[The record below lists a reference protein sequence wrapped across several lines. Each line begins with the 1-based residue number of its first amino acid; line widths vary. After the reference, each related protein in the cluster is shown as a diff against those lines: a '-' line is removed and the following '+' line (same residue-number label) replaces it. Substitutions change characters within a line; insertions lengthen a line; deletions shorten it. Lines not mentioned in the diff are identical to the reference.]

1 MNNHIIDKITF
12 IILEDNVIIKKLLLL
27 MTIWCSLTL
36 ESLSSQESISGSD
49 LIDLVVRNLDER
61 GINAQPII
69 KTNRV
74 FTGCASHKIVISKKN
89 NNTSYIGFRG
99 IKKNCL
105 LSGDK
110 IKMNLTVNLRSV
122 RKNFQNDDLIKL
134 KISLVSTHSN
144 LEEFDRDDF
153 ELDFFLK
160 SGSEIVER
168 ESNMSVTIPK
178 GGKVYIG
185 LFQN

>member
-1 MNNHIIDKITF
+1 MILGYLNRKINVLLLVF
-12 IILEDNVIIKKLLLL
+12 II
-27 MTIWCSLTL
+27 
-36 ESLSSQESISGSD
+36 
-49 LIDLVVRNLDER
+49 
-61 GINAQPII
+61 
-69 KTNRV
+69 
-74 FTGCASHKIVISKKN
+74 TGCSNINTNNLNIYDDIFLTKEVNCPLINTPKGSEELIATSQNNN

-99 IKKNCL
+99 IKKNCS

-134 KISLVSTHSN
+134 KISLVSTNNN

-153 ELDFFLK
+153 ELGFFLK

-168 ESNMSVTIPK
+168 VSNMSVIVPK
-178 GGKVYIG
+178 DGKVYIG
-185 LFQN
+185 LIQN

>member
-1 MNNHIIDKITF
+1 MILRYLVRKINILLFVF
-12 IILEDNVIIKKLLLL
+12 II
-27 MTIWCSLTL
+27 
-36 ESLSSQESISGSD
+36 
-49 LIDLVVRNLDER
+49 
-61 GINAQPII
+61 
-69 KTNRV
+69 
-74 FTGCASHKIVISKKN
+74 TGCSTVKNNILNLNEVYLKEEVNCPLINTPKGLEELIATSQKN

-99 IKKNCL
+99 IKKNCSS
-105 LSGDK
+105 SGDE

-134 KISLVSTHSN
+134 KISLVSTNNN

-153 ELDFFLK
+153 ELGFFLK

-168 ESNMSVTIPK
+168 ESNMSVIIPK
-178 GGKVYIG
+178 DGKVYIG

>member
-1 MNNHIIDKITF
+1 MILGYLVRKINILLFVF
-12 IILEDNVIIKKLLLL
+12 II
-27 MTIWCSLTL
+27 
-36 ESLSSQESISGSD
+36 
-49 LIDLVVRNLDER
+49 
-61 GINAQPII
+61 
-69 KTNRV
+69 
-74 FTGCASHKIVISKKN
+74 TGCSTVKNNISNLNEVFFKEEVICPLIMTPKGSEELIATSQKN

-99 IKKNCL
+99 IKKNCS

-110 IKMNLTVNLRSV
+110 IKMNLAVNLRSV

-134 KISLVSTHSN
+134 KISLVSTNNN
-144 LEEFDRDDF
+144 LEEFDRDNF
-153 ELDFFLK
+153 ELGFFLK

-168 ESNMSVTIPK
+168 ESNMSVIIPK